1 MQKKIFLKTEGDSY
15 YKRNKSK
22 KNVTPFFFEI
32 CDFLKKEKLYKEK
45 LSVIDVGSS
54 NGIFLSR
61 LKKKFKNFRYFGLD
75 PSIEALKNMRKGIT
89 PIHGTADKI
98 NLKSNSID
106 ILIYGFSLYL
116 TDLEDHKRIS
126 LEANRILKKNGYLI
140 LYDFFSKKMK
150 KVKYKHHKKIK
161 VIKFDFDKIF
171 SKDKYFLFFKKIIDY
186 DNNSFIYSDNNLI
199 SLSILKKLK

>member
-1 MQKKIFLKTEGDSY
+1 M
-15 YKRNKSK
+15 
-22 KNVTPFFFEI
+22 V
-32 CDFLKKEKLYKEK
+32 
-45 LSVIDVGSS
+45 
-54 NGIFLSR
+54 
-61 LKKKFKNFRYFGLD
+61 
-75 PSIEALKNMRKGIT
+75 
-89 PIHGTADKI
+89 
-98 NLKSNSID
+98 
-106 ILIYGFSLYL
+106 
-116 TDLEDHKRIS
+116 DLEDHKRIS

-171 SKDKYFLFFKKIIDY
+171 SKDKYFLFFNKIIDY